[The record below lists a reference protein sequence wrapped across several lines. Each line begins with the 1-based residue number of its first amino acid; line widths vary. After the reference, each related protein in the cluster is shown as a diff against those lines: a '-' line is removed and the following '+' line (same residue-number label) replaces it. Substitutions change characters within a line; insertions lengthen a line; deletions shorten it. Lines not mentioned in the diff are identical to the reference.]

1 MTLQTRY
8 HRARLDDRQV
18 TELVGLARGLI
29 ADGQLNDSEIE
40 YLEKWLVAS
49 EGITSNLIVADL
61 VRRIA
66 ETCADG
72 LIDEDERA
80 DLHGVLTKF
89 TGSEDF
95 EIGEVLKSTTLP
107 LCAPAPD
114 ISFQGKRFA
123 FTGTFVYGSRKDC
136 ETAVKERS
144 GKVGSVRMDTSFL
157 VIGQYASDEWVQSS
171 YGRKIEKAMEYRDK
185 RGLPLHIVSEEHWQG
200 FL

>member
-8 HRARLDDRQV
+8 HRARMDDRQV

-49 EGITSNLIVADL
+49 EGITGNPIVADL

-66 ETCADG
+66 EARADG
-72 LIDEDERA
+72 VIDNEERA
-80 DLHGVLTKF
+80 DLHNALSKF

-95 EIGEVLKSTTLP
+95 EIGELLKSTTLP
-107 LCAPAPD
+107 LCVPAPE
-114 ISFQGKRFA
+114 IIFKGKGFA

-136 ETAVKERS
+136 ETAVTERG
-144 GKVGSVRMDTSFL
+144 GKAGSVRMDTDFL
-157 VIGQYASDEWVQSS
+157 VIGQYASDDWIQSS

-185 RGLPLHIVSEEHWQG
+185 RGLPLHIVREEHWQS